1 MKYDFIEIGTSNFD
15 TLIQAADDFAVGISI
30 EPIKYYLD
38 SLPGR
43 ANVKKLNVAVSK
55 TDCAGQLDVYF
66 VPESVIVANQLPAWL
81 RGCNAVGEYH
91 FQHTELGITD
101 LVVKQSVP
109 VVPIADIFNTNDVT
123 ELDYLKIDTE
133 GSDCA
138 IMEQLYRFLRLEP
151 RSRWPRRI
159 LFESNELAV
168 PAEVEQTK
176 FNFVVMGY
184 QVVQTGYDTVLEYK

>member
-15 TLIQAADDFAVGISI
+15 TLIQAADDSTMGISI
-30 EPIKYYLD
+30 EPIKHYLD
-38 SLPGR
+38 SLPSR
-43 ANVKKLNVAVSK
+43 ANVKKLNIAVSR
-55 TDCAGQLDVYF
+55 TDCAGQLDVYY
-66 VPESVIVANQLPAWL
+66 VPESVIVANHLPAWL

-91 FQHTELGITD
+91 FQHTKLGITD
-101 LVVKQSVP
+101 LVVKQAVP
-109 VVPIADIFNTNDVT
+109 VVPIADIFNTYDVT

-138 IMEQLYRFLRLEP
+138 IMEQLYRFLRCEA
-151 RSRWPRRI
+151 RSRWPHRI

-184 QVVQTGYDTVLEYK
+184 QVVQSGYDTILEYK

>member
-1 MKYDFIEIGTSNFD
+1 M
-15 TLIQAADDFAVGISI
+15 
-30 EPIKYYLD
+30 
-38 SLPGR
+38 
-43 ANVKKLNVAVSK
+43 
-55 TDCAGQLDVYF
+55 
-66 VPESVIVANQLPAWL
+66 

-109 VVPIADIFNTNDVT
+109 VVPIADIFNTHDVT

-168 PAEVEQTK
+168 PTEVEQTK

-184 QVVQTGYDTVLEYK
+184 QVVQSGYDTVLEYKEKKLPEGSFKLYRPESIIFC